1 MTTQKKKE
9 MVESLMNP
17 LTEQGVTTLAKILL
31 LEALNTKTEKQ
42 IMSLMSKVLF

>member
-17 LTEQGVTTLAKILL
+17 LTEQGVEKLAKILL
-31 LEALNTKTEKQ
+31 LEAMKTKSEKQ
-42 IMSLMSKVLF
+42 IIALMSKVLF